1 MIYSMSRVPSRYFK
15 TYDTLL
21 QFEIWFAVL
30 CCLMMMLLFPNYVF
44 FNNVNYLMT
53 VLVMNSFL
61 MQIAS
66 FNLHN
71 KVYAASVYGGRDNSL
86 GLTILVTVRMFVLFV
101 LVLWCIYPNG
111 ALECV
116 NKIGNFHY
124 PTQIVALMCM
134 DFLNSVIDM
143 IICFAMPRKV
153 QNKFEQRTTEALKSD
168 QDSDVSSV
176 DSNERMNVQPVNRR

>member
-1 MIYSMSRVPSRYFK
+1 
-15 TYDTLL
+15 
-21 QFEIWFAVL
+21 
-30 CCLMMMLLFPNYVF
+30 MMMLLFPNYVW

-71 KVYAASVYGGRDNSL
+71 KVYAASVYGGRENSL
-86 GLTILVTVRMFVLFV
+86 GLTILVTVRMFLLFV

-111 ALECV
+111 ALDCLYDDG
-116 NKIGNFHY
+116 KFHY

-134 DFLNSVIDM
+134 DFINSVIDM
-143 IICFAMPRKV
+143 FICAAMPRKV
-153 QNKFEQRTTEALKSD
+153 QNKFEQRTAEAVKSD
-168 QDSDVSSV
+168 LDSDVSSV
-176 DSNERMNVQPVNRR
+176 NSIERLNV

>member
-1 MIYSMSRVPSRYFK
+1 
-15 TYDTLL
+15 
-21 QFEIWFAVL
+21 
-30 CCLMMMLLFPNYVF
+30 MMMLLFPNYVF

-53 VLVMNSFL
+53 ILVMNSFL

-86 GLTILVTVRMFVLFV
+86 GLTIIVTVRIFLLFV

-116 NKIGNFHY
+116 NQKTRNFHY
-124 PTQIVALMCM
+124 PTQIVALMCL
-134 DFLNSVIDM
+134 DFTNSVIDLVV
-143 IICFAMPRKV
+143 CALMPRKV
-153 QNKFEQRTTEALKSD
+153 
-168 QDSDVSSV
+168 
-176 DSNERMNVQPVNRR
+176 